1 MYLNTQ
7 MLFQL
12 YIAFYSFKLWES
24 KYHLFETSFT
34 IQRLPLNLKIWF
46 STLVVNYS
54 IVILRV

>member
-24 KYHLFETSFT
+24 KYYLFETSFT